1 MNTVEEVLDNI
12 STGIAIISNLAEV
25 KFKNKYMNALVKPEH
40 LESKTLG
47 DLFGNI
53 FTCIYT
59 EDRKKRCGETE
70 FCLSCPLRNSLKN
83 VNEEFQMI
91 VFEKEFYVPKES
103 CKRIFGIN
111 MKPFKENEILLEL
124 FQLKNE
130 EAKERIIYHEIL
142 KKQVQKFKGKVFIDS
157 LTGLY
162 NRNFYEEKV
171 EELYFTG
178 ENFKKNLSMI
188 LIDIHNF
195 KGLNDNF
202 GHRVGD
208 ETLKDISEII
218 KECMNNKGHSVRIV
232 GDEFA
237 LFIDGNK
244 DTAFK
249 VAQNILNISKEA
261 SLSIGIAERKSHD
274 EDLKSIYV
282 RADEALYIVKK
293 NEKGKIAVNI

>member
-1 MNTVEEVLDNI
+1 MNRMAEVFDNI
-12 STGIAIISNLAEV
+12 STGIAIINDLAEV
-25 KFKNKYMNALVKPEH
+25 KFKNKYMDSLVKPEH
-40 LESKTLG
+40 LENKTLG
-47 DLFGNI
+47 DLFGNM

-59 EDRKKRCGETE
+59 EDRDKKCGETE
-70 FCLSCPLRNSLKN
+70 FCASCPLRNSLKN
-83 VNEEFQMI
+83 VSEESQLI
-91 VFEKEFYVPKES
+91 VFEKKFYVPKEN
-103 CKRIFGIN
+103 CQRIFGIN
-111 MKPFKENEILLEL
+111 MKPLKENEILLEL
-124 FQLKNE
+124 FQIKNE
-130 EAKERIIYHEIL
+130 EVKERIIHYEIL
-142 KKQVQKFKGKVFIDS
+142 KKQAKKFKGQVFIDS

-162 NRNFYEEKV
+162 NRNFYEEKI

-178 ENFKKNLSMI
+178 ENFKKSLSMI
-188 LIDIHNF
+188 LIDIDNF

-202 GHRVGD
+202 GHRAGD
-208 ETLKDISEII
+208 ETLRDISEII
-218 KECMNNKGHSVRIV
+218 KECMDKKGHSVRIG

-282 RADEALYIVKK
+282 RADEALYTVKK
-293 NEKGKIAVNI
+293 NGKGKVAINI